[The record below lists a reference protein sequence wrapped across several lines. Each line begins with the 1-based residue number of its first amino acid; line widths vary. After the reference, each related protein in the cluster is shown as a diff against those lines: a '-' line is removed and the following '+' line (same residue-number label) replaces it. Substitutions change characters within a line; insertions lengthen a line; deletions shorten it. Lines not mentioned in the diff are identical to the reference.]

1 MVFSST
7 IFLFGFLPLV
17 LVLYF
22 IAPKVARNT
31 VLLFAS
37 LFFYAWGEKQYAL
50 VLIGSILGN
59 YIAGVWLGKTR
70 SKWLLAAAITGNMLV
85 LIGFKYANF
94 LQDNLNLLLT
104 SLEMTP
110 ITVFKDKVH
119 LPIGVSFFTFQGV
132 AYVVDVYTRVVPPA
146 PNPVRYALY
155 AALFPHL
162 VAGPIVRYRDIVD
175 QLGDRTIRLDQFAD
189 GIRRLTVGLAKKLII
204 ANTLGQYAD
213 VVFKLPTHEL
223 SAGIAWLGLF
233 CYTFQIY
240 FDFSG
245 YSDMA
250 IGLGKMFGFTFLE
263 NFNYP
268 YVSCSITEFWRRWH
282 ISLSSW
288 LRDYVYIPLGG
299 NRISPGR
306 TYFNLMLVF
315 LLCGFW
321 HGASWNFVVWGIWHG
336 SFLVFERIGF
346 GKLLERLPDP
356 LQHGYALL
364 AAMLGWVLFRAE
376 TLAEALQ
383 YFAVLFGHGTSLF
396 ELADIWNREIAMMLV
411 LAALCC
417 MPIVPW
423 LAQRI
428 KANDLTGWKTAG
440 WECAAAT
447 ACLLLWPIVFI
458 CICGSTYNPF
468 IYFRF

>member
-17 LVLYF
+17 LLLYF
-22 IAPKVARNT
+22 VAPRVARNT

-37 LFFYAWGEKQYAL
+37 LFFYAWGENQYAI

-59 YIAGVWLGKTR
+59 YVAGVLLARSR
-70 SKWLLAAAITGNMLV
+70 SKWLLAAAVAGNMLV
-85 LIGFKYANF
+85 LISFKYANF
-94 LQDNLNLLLT
+94 LVDNLNLVT
-104 SLEMTP
+104 ATFGWSPIEMKP
-110 ITVFKDKVH
+110 VH

-175 QLGDRTIRLDQFAD
+175 QLGDRTIRIDQFAD
-189 GIRRLTVGLAKKLII
+189 GIRRLTIGLAKKLIL

-213 VVFKLPTHEL
+213 VVFRLPSQEL
-223 SAGIAWLGLF
+223 SAALAWLGLA
-233 CYTFQIY
+233 CYTMQIY

-268 YVSCSITEFWRRWH
+268 YISRSITEFWRRWH

-299 NRISPGR
+299 NRVSPFR

-336 SFLVFERIGF
+336 AFLVIERLGVS
-346 GKLLERLPDP
+346 KLLEHFPKP
-356 LQHGYALL
+356 LQLVYTLL
-364 AAMLGWVLFRAE
+364 AAMLGWVLFRAD
-376 TLAEALQ
+376 TLTHAVQ
-383 YFAVLFGHGTSLF
+383 YFGALFGQGSARF
-396 ELADIWNREIAMMLV
+396 EFFDVWNREIAAMLL
-411 LAALCC
+411 LALPCC
-417 MPIVPW
+417 LPIVPL
-423 LAQRI
+423 LARRMKQ
-428 KANDLTGWKTAG
+428 DDVTGWKAAT
-440 WECAAAT
+440 WECLAAA
-447 ACLLLWPIVFI
+447 ACVLLWPVVFV
-458 CICGSTYNPF
+458 CVCGSSYNPF